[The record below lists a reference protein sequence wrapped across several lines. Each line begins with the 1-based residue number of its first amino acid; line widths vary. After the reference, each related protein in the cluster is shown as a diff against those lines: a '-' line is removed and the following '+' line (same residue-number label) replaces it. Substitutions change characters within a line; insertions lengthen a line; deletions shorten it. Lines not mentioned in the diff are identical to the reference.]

1 MIWNLFNFHHHIFII
16 NSNVVVKKRKAVSKK
31 PSKSFFQE
39 YNFEITVI
47 LLLGFGIFLLV
58 EDLEIKHYIATFI
71 RSVLFGII
79 NVFGVF
85 RDKIIHTVKK
95 IEFSDFVGI
104 AFILLALYLITNRW
118 RERMILRYSSALECP
133 NCDKKLHRIHKTTN
147 QMLLSFMFFL
157 KVKNYKC
164 SICSYKTVRL
174 EKYN

>member
-79 NVFGVF
+79 NVF
-85 RDKIIHTVKK
+85 
-95 IEFSDFVGI
+95 
-104 AFILLALYLITNRW
+104 
-118 RERMILRYSSALECP
+118 
-133 NCDKKLHRIHKTTN
+133 
-147 QMLLSFMFFL
+147 
-157 KVKNYKC
+157 
-164 SICSYKTVRL
+164 
-174 EKYN
+174 

>member
-1 MIWNLFNFHHHIFII
+1 M
-16 NSNVVVKKRKAVSKK
+16 VKKRKTVSKK

-47 LLLGFGIFLLV
+47 LLLGIGVFLLV

-71 RSVLFGII
+71 RSLSFGII
-79 NVFGVF
+79 NVIEAF
-85 RDKIIHTVKK
+85 RDKIIHAVKK

-104 AFILLALYLITNRW
+104 AFILLALYLIINRW
-118 RERMILRYSSALECP
+118 RERMILRYSSSLECP
-133 NCDKKLHRIHKTTN
+133 DCDKKLHRIHKTTY
-147 QMLLSFMFFL
+147 QKLLSFMFFL

-164 SICSYKTVRL
+164 AICSYKTVRL